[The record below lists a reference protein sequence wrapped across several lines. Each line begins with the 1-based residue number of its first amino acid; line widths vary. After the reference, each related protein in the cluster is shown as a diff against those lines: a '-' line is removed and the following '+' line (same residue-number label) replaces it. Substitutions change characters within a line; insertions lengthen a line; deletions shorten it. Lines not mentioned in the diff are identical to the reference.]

1 MIQVGADMTDA
12 EFNSACRTLFLRS
25 RVEGIR
31 PACPFRQEGG
41 GEMKPDEFKEFE
53 RTWTPVVEAV
63 IRERN
68 RQLKKWGRQNQ
79 HSLETYLTIL
89 VEEVG
94 ELAASILRHRF
105 GNEQHPELD
114 WQKEAI
120 QVATVAMAMVQEKG
134 KL

>member
-1 MIQVGADMTDA
+1 
-12 EFNSACRTLFLRS
+12 
-25 RVEGIR
+25 
-31 PACPFRQEGG
+31 
-41 GEMKPDEFKEFE
+41 MKPDEFKEFE